1 MSELENIVITD
12 ADDGQRLDR
21 WLKKHFSGVSFG
33 QMQKIL
39 RTGQLRIDGKRAKGD
54 ARLVKGQIVRIPPQL
69 RGIGVVVE
77 REGVSPKDAAFIQS
91 LVIYKDDDLIAI
103 NKPSGLAT
111 QGGSKINRHVDGM
124 LDALR
129 YGHEERP
136 HLVHRLDKD
145 TSGVLLLARSTA
157 AAREMGH
164 IFAGREIRKYYW
176 AITVPAPL
184 EAEGRI
190 RSAIAKVEGRGG
202 ERMMAVDEDSGKM
215 SLTMYHT
222 VDSLGDQIAWVAF
235 WPRTGRTHQIRVH
248 AAQMGCPLLGDGKY
262 GHDEADELVFNS
274 ILAGPEMA
282 SNLHLHARRLI
293 FNHPRTGKK
302 VDIVAPLDGH
312 MKKTFAHLGFDYND
326 KTDHF
331 KDVE

>member
-1 MSELENIVITD
+1 MSDLENIVITET
-12 ADDGQRLDR
+12 DDGQRLDR
-21 WLKKHFSGVSFG
+21 WLKKHFVGVPFG

-54 ARLVKGQIVRIPPQL
+54 ARLATGQIVRIPPLL
-69 RGIGVVVE
+69 RGIGVVE
-77 REGVSPKDAAFIQS
+77 RTGVSPKDAAFIQS
-91 LVIYKDDDLIAI
+91 LVIYKDEDFIAI
-103 NKPSGLAT
+103 NKPAGLAT

-124 LDALR
+124 LDALC
-129 YGHEERP
+129 YDYTERP

-145 TSGVLLLARSTA
+145 TSGVLLLARTTA

-176 AITVPAPL
+176 AITTPAPE
-184 EAEGRI
+184 EAEGKI
-190 RSAIAKVEGRGG
+190 RSTIAKVEGRGG
-202 ERMMAVDEDSGKM
+202 ERMMAVDDDSGKM
-215 SLTMYHT
+215 ALTMYHT
-222 VDSLGDQIAWVAF
+222 VEVLGDQIAWVAF

-248 AAQMGCPLLGDGKY
+248 AAEIGCPLLGDAKY
-262 GHDEADELVFNS
+262 GNEEADELVFNS

-282 SNLHLHARRLI
+282 SHLHLHARRLI
-293 FNHPRTGKK
+293 FEHPRTGKK
-302 VDIVAPLDGH
+302 VDITAPLDGH
-312 MKKTFAHLGFDYND
+312 MKKTFAHLGFDHND